1 MPSKRA
7 NVYHNLYI
15 LLDAGLPT
23 IRALKTTAAGLKGRL
38 PRIFDDLAQAI
49 SAGRPLAEAMT
60 KHPDLFPP
68 LDIMMVEAADSA
80 GNLPE
85 CFKLLS
91 DWYAFRHRLITT
103 ALSGF
108 LLPILVLNVAAFVPS
123 LPSLILGQITLTQF
137 LLFAIRTLAI
147 FYTPAVLIFCIIHFT
162 PPTGL
167 PRKILDSV
175 TLRIPVLGQAVRK
188 MAISRY
194 ARAFHMLYKAGIPIV
209 QSADKAAALTGN
221 TVIADLFEGGAESA
235 RNGNAVVSGF
245 SDKLPLDFLNI
256 WQVGEETGSLDNVT
270 RRIADN
276 YADSAELLFTEF
288 ARWLPRLI
296 YALICL
302 LMIMTIFKMAGLI
315 TSSYSI

>member
-1 MPSKRA
+1 
-7 NVYHNLYI
+7 
-15 LLDAGLPT
+15 
-23 IRALKTTAAGLKGRL
+23 
-38 PRIFDDLAQAI
+38 
-49 SAGRPLAEAMT
+49 
-60 KHPDLFPP
+60 
-68 LDIMMVEAADSA
+68 
-80 GNLPE
+80 
-85 CFKLLS
+85 
-91 DWYAFRHRLITT
+91 
-103 ALSGF
+103 
-108 LLPILVLNVAAFVPS
+108 
-123 LPSLILGQITLTQF
+123 
-137 LLFAIRTLAI
+137 
-147 FYTPAVLIFCIIHFT
+147 
-162 PPTGL
+162 
-167 PRKILDSV
+167 
-175 TLRIPVLGQAVRK
+175 
-188 MAISRY
+188 
-194 ARAFHMLYKAGIPIV
+194 MLYKAGIPIV